1 MKKTVTEYVKGC
13 TICQQSKI
21 LTHCPKTL
29 SYKIP
34 TTLNARP
41 FQRVSMD
48 LITGLPPHQGYDAI
62 LTIINQGCSRA
73 AMFLPYA
80 TTITGPGIVQL
91 YLDHVYRWF
100 GIPDKIISDRDP
112 RFTSHFSVA
121 LAKKLGIKQNLSSA
135 FHPQT
140 DGLSER
146 KNQWIEQY
154 LRIITAQHPQDWT
167 TWLACATA
175 VHNNQQNATT
185 QLAPSQIL
193 LEIEPR
199 LVPTAEQATGN
210 QYTEEQVSRMM
221 QYRQSA
227 IDALQCA
234 AEAPPNFHAAYR
246 EGDQVWLEATHL
258 KLPYQATK
266 LNPKRYGPFP
276 IEKVLSPAAYWLTL
290 PNNWRIHN
298 TFHASL
304 YRPIGR
310 QQHTGQT
317 TPNHLQT

>member
-1 MKKTVTEYVKGC
+1 MMDSCPLGKISIPMLLEVRRGILRSCHDHPTMGHPGRDETLWKVRERYWCPRMKKTVTEYVKGC

-91 YLDHVYRWF
+91 YLDHVYWWF

-135 FHPQT
+135 F
-140 DGLSER
+140 
-146 KNQWIEQY
+146 
-154 LRIITAQHPQDWT
+154 
-167 TWLACATA
+167 C
-175 VHNNQQNATT
+175 
-185 QLAPSQIL
+185 
-193 LEIEPR
+193 
-199 LVPTAEQATGN
+199 
-210 QYTEEQVSRMM
+210 
-221 QYRQSA
+221 
-227 IDALQCA
+227 
-234 AEAPPNFHAAYR
+234 
-246 EGDQVWLEATHL
+246 
-258 KLPYQATK
+258 
-266 LNPKRYGPFP
+266 
-276 IEKVLSPAAYWLTL
+276 
-290 PNNWRIHN
+290 
-298 TFHASL
+298 
-304 YRPIGR
+304 
-310 QQHTGQT
+310 
-317 TPNHLQT
+317 